1 MVLDEL
7 WQEFKELQK
16 KLGEI
21 VEDTASKDE
30 LLKEIDK
37 HYDKLIA
44 EGDRLMEI
52 RQHELE

>member
-52 RQHELE
+52 RQHELQ